1 MKKKSNEIIAKE
13 KISGSDN
20 SIVDSNQQQNLSVN
34 DRDIFGLRTEA
45 VQFTQFDSSRTIWSK
60 VRKLLKSAINREE
73 DLLMRGSGW
82 RFESLMLCDIQVT
95 NI

>member
-1 MKKKSNEIIAKE
+1 MSEA
-13 KISGSDN
+13 DN
-20 SIVDSNQQQNLSVN
+20 SIVNSNHQQSLSVN
-34 DRDIFGLRTEA
+34 DRDIFALRSET
-45 VQFTQFDSSRTIWSK
+45 VQITQFDSSQTVWSR

-82 RFESLMLCDIQVT
+82 RFESLMMCDIQVT